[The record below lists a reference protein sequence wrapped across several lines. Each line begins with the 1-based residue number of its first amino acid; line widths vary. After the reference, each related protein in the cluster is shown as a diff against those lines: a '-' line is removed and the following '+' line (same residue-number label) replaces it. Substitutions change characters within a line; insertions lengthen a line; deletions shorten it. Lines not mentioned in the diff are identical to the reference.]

1 MSDSAAT
8 RARFGVTTAELDRL
22 VTAKTGTSPLASVA
36 ALAGSLPVGVSQA
49 LREKQDARNAL
60 RDASY
65 DLQFAADYASTALEL
80 SFYTY
85 HPEIKERAAELK
97 ANAITKA
104 RKALTAL
111 EQS

>member
-36 ALAGSLPVGVSQA
+36 ALAGSLPVNPTMA
-49 LREKQDARNAL
+49 ARAKQDARDLL
-60 RDASY
+60 RDAAF
-65 DLQFAADYASTALEL
+65 DLQFAAEYAATAREL
-80 SFYTY
+80 SFFSSGT
-85 HPEIKERAAELK
+85 EIKERAAELK
-97 ANAITKA
+97 LNAITKA
-104 RKALTAL
+104 RKALAAL

>member
-36 ALAGSLPVGVSQA
+36 ALAGSIPVNPSQA
-49 LREKQDARNAL
+49 AQKKQVERDGLSDAVF
-60 RDASY
+60 
-65 DLQFAADYASTALEL
+65 DLQFAADYASAAIEL

-85 HPEIKERAAELK
+85 HAEIKERAAELK

-104 RKALTAL
+104 RKALAAL

>member
-36 ALAGSLPVGVSQA
+36 ALAGSIPVNPTIA
-49 LREKQDARNAL
+49 ARAKQDARDVL
-60 RDASY
+60 RDAY
-65 DLQFAADYASTALEL
+65 FDLQFAADSASKAIEL
-80 SFYTY
+80 SFYAGHT
-85 HPEIKERAAELK
+85 EIRERAAELK
-97 ANAITKA
+97 SNAIQKA
-104 RKALTAL
+104 RKALAAL

>member
-1 MSDSAAT
+1 MTDSAAT

-22 VTAKTGTSPLASVA
+22 VKAKTGTSPLASVA
-36 ALAGSLPVGVSQA
+36 VFAGSTPVNPTPAAQA
-49 LREKQDARNAL
+49 KKTERDAL
-60 RDASY
+60 RDAVF
-65 DLQFAADYASTALEL
+65 DLQFAADYVSTALEL

-85 HPEIKERAAELK
+85 HAEIKERAAELR

-104 RKALTAL
+104 RKALNAL

>member
-36 ALAGSLPVGVSQA
+36 ALAGSIPVAPSPAAQKKQVE
-49 LREKQDARNAL
+49 REELNTAIFN
-60 RDASY
+60 
-65 DLQFAADYASTALEL
+65 LQLAAGYASNALEL
-80 SFYTY
+80 SFYSY

-97 ANAITKA
+97 SNAIAKA
-104 RKALTAL
+104 RKALAAL
-111 EQS
+111 EQA

>member
-22 VTAKTGTSPLASVA
+22 ITAKTGTSPLASVA
-36 ALAGSLPVGVSQA
+36 ALAGSLPVSVSQA

-65 DLQFAADYASTALEL
+65 DLQFAADCASKSAEL
-80 SFYTY
+80 SLYDSYTGV
-85 HPEIKERAAELK
+85 KERAAELK

-104 RKALTAL
+104 RKALAAL

>member
-22 VTAKTGTSPLASVA
+22 VKAKTGTSPLASVA
-36 ALAGSLPVGVSQA
+36 ALAGSIPVSLSPAAQVKQA
-49 LREKQDARNAL
+49 SFAALNDAIQ
-60 RDASY
+60 
-65 DLQFAADYASTALEL
+65 DLQFAAEYAATAREL
-80 SFYTY
+80 SFFAS
-85 HPEIKERAAELK
+85 HHGIKERAAELK

-104 RKALTAL
+104 RKALAAL